1 MTDVIGTDPTA
12 GEQGGGDRE
21 EQVMQR
27 IEEFRKRRPKLKDE
41 FINSA
46 HGAGGKAS
54 AALIDAVFLEA
65 FRNKTLEGM
74 SDGAVMELPSGERIA
89 FSTDSFVVKPRRF
102 PGGSIGHLA
111 VCGTVN
117 DLSMMG
123 ARPQWISAAFVLEDG
138 FSIVELREI
147 VADMAE
153 AAAEA
158 GVQIVTGDT
167 KVVNK
172 GAADGC
178 YITTAG
184 VGVVPASV
192 HLDSKSVKPGDK
204 IIVSGKIGD
213 HGVAVLIARGELNLE
228 ADIPSD
234 TAPLNEMVE
243 QLLEAAPGV
252 RFMRDPTRGGVATVL
267 NEMAKE
273 AEVGV
278 RIMEQ
283 AIPVRNVVNGA
294 CEILGIDPM
303 YVANEGKL
311 VAVVPPEEADAALAA
326 LRAHKYGADAA
337 IIGEVTAE
345 PPGIVVLQTGFGGT
359 RIVDMLVGDPLPRI
373 C

>member
-1 MTDVIGTDPTA
+1 MSEVVDVDPTR
-12 GEQGGGDRE
+12 GEHGGGDRE

-111 VCGTVN
+111 ICGTVN

-283 AIPVRNVVNGA
+283 AIPVRPVVNGA

-326 LRAHKYGADAA
+326 LKANKYGADAA